1 MMILLKKWIAAAT
14 VVMMSASVCSA
25 AVNDSVARKER
36 PKVGVVLSGG
46 GAKGSAHIGALK
58 VIEEMGIPVDFV
70 TGTSMGSIIGGLYS
84 LGYTPDEMD
93 SIIRTVDWS
102 IIMSNNV
109 TRKQLSYQDKKRT
122 GKYLLTVPFNTAS
135 SLEKSM
141 AAGRGAGRNR
151 SADDASGQSRSD
163 ASVFIN
169 SLPAGFI
176 SGNNVENLLNSLAV
190 GYQDSID
197 FDDLP
202 IPYACV
208 GTDIVT
214 GNEIVFRSGHLAQAI
229 RASMAIPGVFAPIR
243 IGDMV
248 LVDGGMLNNFP
259 VDICREMGADII
271 IGVRVSSSK
280 KSDPDML
287 NSLPEVLSQLMG
299 VVTQRKSDEN
309 IAGCDIFIEP
319 DISGFGAMSF
329 DSQSVS
335 TLVQRGYD
343 AADAHREELREL
355 KEMLNGYGSCGRH
368 LQAQPALNLDND
380 TITVASVSL
389 EGVSPKDGRWLLEK
403 SRLLKKRRMTGHELD
418 DAISLFYGTN
428 AFSKITYYV
437 NRDPVDSTAYHVQ
450 INLEKEVPHSFGLGF
465 RFDSQEAAAILLGLG
480 LNEQKLTGVKFNLS
494 TRLSYNPWATV
505 RLSLV
510 PRKFPRF
517 NLSYTFKK
525 TETSI
530 LDNGK
535 LFADVYFLRHTAKAY
550 FSEYHSRFMSTEV
563 GVNVEHYDYRHFMGA
578 DTLYVDNS
586 GINPLKSAYM
596 GLYGKLDFDNT
607 DRTTFPTKGVDF
619 TLDASWKF
627 LNFIDNQ
634 PFTTFAD
641 VMLQFNSYIPVFNS
655 RLVVSPQVYS
665 RFIIGDNYYTSYE
678 TLMGGEMPGRYV
690 DHQLPFIGTLRPEV
704 MYNSLVILRSDF
716 RVNVYGKHYVT
727 AMVNYARE
735 AADVQNFFRKGRTID
750 DRDNYNY
757 GYMSAYNWWGV
768 GLRYSYDLPIGP
780 LDVDFGWSDMTNR
793 FTAYVSL
800 GYYF

>member
-1 MMILLKKWIAAAT
+1 MKKPVKYFVALA
-14 VVMMSASVCSA
+14 MSATAVLNAPA
-25 AVNDSVARKER
+25 AGTDTVQVRKER

-109 TRKQLSYQDKKRT
+109 TRNQLSYMDKVHKS
-122 GKYLLTVPFNTAS
+122 KYLLTVPFNTAS
-135 SLEKSM
+135 SLEKSIE
-141 AAGRGAGRNR
+141 
-151 SADDASGQSRSD
+151 SGQRTRPQTAEDITNPTTSET
-163 ASVFIN
+163 SVFIN

-176 SGNNVENLLNSLAV
+176 SGNNVESLLNSLSV
-190 GYQDSID
+190 GYQDSIS

-214 GNEIVFRSGHLAQAI
+214 GNEVVFRNGSLAKAI

-243 IGDMV
+243 IGNMV

-271 IGVRVSSSK
+271 IGVRVSSTK
-280 KSDPDML
+280 KSNPDVL

-299 VVTQRKSDEN
+299 VVTQRKSDAN
-309 IAGCDIFIEP
+309 IADCDIFIEP
-319 DISGFGAMSF
+319 DVTGFGAMSF
-329 DSQSVS
+329 DSKSVA

-355 KEMLNGYGSCGRH
+355 KEMLDSYGPEGKH
-368 LQAQPALNLDND
+368 LQAPRALNLDND
-380 TITVASVSL
+380 TITIASVSL
-389 EGVSPKDGRWLLEK
+389 SGVSDKDGRWLLQK
-403 SRLLKKRRMTGHELD
+403 SRLLKNRRITGKQLD
-418 DAISLFYGTN
+418 DAISFFYGTN
-428 AFSKITYYV
+428 AFSKIIYYV
-437 NRDPVDSTAYHVQ
+437 KQDPDDSTAYHVQ
-450 INLEKEVPHSFGLGF
+450 VNLEKDVPHNFGFGF
-465 RFDSQEAAAILLGLG
+465 HFDSQEAASILLGLG
-480 LNEQKLTGVKFNLS
+480 INEQKLTGVKFNVA

-505 RLSLV
+505 QLSFV
-510 PRKFPRF
+510 PRRFPRF

-525 TETSI
+525 TEANI
-530 LDNGK
+530 MDNGSS
-535 LFADVYFLRHTAKAY
+535 FANVYFLTQKAKAY
-550 FSEYHSRFMSTEV
+550 FSEYHSRFLSTEV
-563 GVNVEHYDYRHFMGA
+563 GLNFEHYRYRHFMGS

-586 GINPLKSAYM
+586 GVNPLRSSYL
-596 GLYGKLDFDNT
+596 GLYAKVDFDNT
-607 DRTTFPTKGVDF
+607 NRSCFPTKGLDF
-619 TLDASWKF
+619 TVDAGWKF
-627 LNFIDNQ
+627 HNFMDNQ
-634 PFTTFAD
+634 EFTTFAD
-641 VMLQFNSYIPVFNS
+641 VMLQFASYIPAFDS
-655 RLVVSPQVYS
+655 RLVIVPQVYS
-665 RFIIGDNYYTSYE
+665 RFLIGDNYYTSYE
-678 TLMGGEMPGRYV
+678 TLAGGVMPGRYV
-690 DHQLPFIGTLRPEV
+690 DHQLPFIGVIRPEV

-735 AADVQNFFRKGRTID
+735 SADIGNFFRKGRVID
-750 DRDNYNY
+750 DPGNYNY
-757 GYMSAYNWWGV
+757 GYMSAYNWWGAA
-768 GLRYSYDLPIGP
+768 LRYSYDLPIGP
-780 LDVDFGWSDMTNR
+780 VDVDITWSNLTKR
-793 FTAYVSL
+793 VGAYVSL

>member
-1 MMILLKKWIAAAT
+1 MRNFVILVLIAAA
-14 VVMMSASVCSA
+14 VAMESFDVMASE
-25 AVNDSVARKER
+25 NDSVRVRKER

-109 TRKQLSYQDKKRT
+109 TRSQLSFLDKEHKSR
-122 GKYLLTVPFNTAS
+122 YLLTVPFNTAS

-141 AAGRGAGRNR
+141 TAGRGGQTQ
-151 SADDASGQSRSD
+151 SAEDITNPTTSET
-163 ASVFIN
+163 SVFIN

-176 SGNNVENLLNSLAV
+176 SGNNVEGLLNSLSV

-214 GNEIVFRSGHLAQAI
+214 GNEIVFRSGSLAKAI

-271 IGVRVSSSK
+271 IGVRVSSTK
-280 KSDPDML
+280 KSNPDML
-287 NSLPEVLSQLMG
+287 SSLPEVLSQLMG
-299 VVTQRKSDEN
+299 VVTQRKSDDN

-329 DSQSVS
+329 DSKSVS

-343 AADAHREELREL
+343 AADAHREELRKL
-355 KEMLNGYGSCGRH
+355 KEMLEEYGPCGRH
-368 LQAQPALNLDND
+368 LQAPRALNLDND
-380 TITVASVSL
+380 TITIASVAL
-389 EGVSPKDGRWLLEK
+389 NGVNSKDGRWLLQK
-403 SRLLKKRRMTGHELD
+403 SRLLRNHRMTGSQLD
-418 DAISLFYGTN
+418 DAVSFFYGTN

-437 NRDPVDSTAYHVQ
+437 KQDPVDSSAYHVQ
-450 INLEKEVPHSFGLGF
+450 INLVPDEPHNFGLGF
-465 RFDSQEAAAILLGLG
+465 HFDSQEAAAILLGLG
-480 LNEQKLTGVKFNLS
+480 INEQKLTGVKFNFS

-505 RLSLV
+505 QLSFV
-510 PRKFPRF
+510 PRRFPRF
-517 NLSYTFKK
+517 NLSYTFRK
-525 TETSI
+525 EEANI
-530 LDNGK
+530 MDNGES
-535 LFADVYFLRHTAKAY
+535 FASVYFINQTVKAY
-550 FSEYHSRFMSTEV
+550 FSEYHSRFLSTEV
-563 GVNVEHYDYRHFMGA
+563 GLNFEHYYYRHFMGA
-578 DTLYVDNS
+578 DTLFVDDS
-586 GINPLKSAYM
+586 GINPLRSSYL

-607 DRTTFPTKGVDF
+607 NRSSFPTKGIDMR
-619 TLDASWKF
+619 LDASWKF
-627 LNFIDNQ
+627 HNFMEDQ

-641 VMLQFNSYIPVFNS
+641 AMLQFVSYIPAFNE
-655 RLVVSPQVYS
+655 RLVISPQVYS
-665 RFIIGDNYYTSYE
+665 RFIIGNNYYTSYE
-678 TLMGGEMPGRYV
+678 TLMGGVQPGRFV
-690 DHQLPFIGTLRPEV
+690 DHQLPFIGTTRPEV
-704 MYNSLVILRSDF
+704 MYNSLVVLRSDF

-727 AMVNYARE
+727 ALVNYARE
-735 AADVQNFFRKGRTID
+735 SADIQNFFRASRYIE
-750 DRDNYNY
+750 DRNNYNY
-757 GYMSAYNWWGV
+757 GYKTSYNWWGF
-768 GLRYSYDLPIGP
+768 GLRYSYDLPVGP
-780 LDVDFGWSDMTNR
+780 LDVEVNWSDMTR
-793 FTAYVSL
+793 RVGVYVSI
-800 GYYF
+800 GHYF

>member
-1 MMILLKKWIAAAT
+1 MRNLGKIIMAVAALTAMALNARAVGNDT
-14 VVMMSASVCSA
+14 VQV
-25 AVNDSVARKER
+25 RKER

-109 TRKQLSYQDKKRT
+109 TRDQLSFLDKEHKS
-122 GKYLLTVPFNTAS
+122 KYLLTVPFNTAS

-141 AAGRGAGRNR
+141 QMGRAEREQAAEDV
-151 SADDASGQSRSD
+151 SSPSSSE

-176 SGNNVENLLNSLAV
+176 SGNNVEGLLNSLSV
-190 GYQDSID
+190 GYQDSIN

-214 GNEIVFRSGHLAQAI
+214 GNEIVFRKGSLAKAI

-271 IGVRVSSSK
+271 IGVRVSSTK

-299 VVTQRKSDEN
+299 VVTQRKSDDN
-309 IAGCDIFIEP
+309 IASCDIFIEP
-319 DISGFGAMSF
+319 DVTGFGAMSF
-329 DSQSVS
+329 DSKSVA
-335 TLVQRGYD
+335 TLIKRGYD
-343 AADAHREELREL
+343 AADAHRGELREL
-355 KEMLNGYGSCGRH
+355 KEMLDTYGPNGRH
-368 LQAQPALNLDND
+368 LQAPRALNLDND

-389 EGVSPKDGRWLLEK
+389 NGVSTKDGRWLLQK
-403 SRLLKKRRMTGHELD
+403 SRLLKNRRMTGKQLD
-418 DAISLFYGTN
+418 DAISFFYGTN

-437 NRDPVDSTAYHVQ
+437 KQDPVDTTAYHVQ
-450 INLEKEVPHSFGLGF
+450 INLVQDVPHNFGFGF
-465 RFDSQEAAAILLGLG
+465 HFDSQEAASILLGLG
-480 LNEQKLTGVKFNLS
+480 LNEQKLTGVKFNVS
-494 TRLSYNPWATV
+494 TRLSYNPWANV
-505 RLSLV
+505 QLSFV

-525 TETSI
+525 TEANI
-530 LDNGK
+530 MDNGAS
-535 LFADVYFLRHTAKAY
+535 FANVYFLTQKAKAY
-550 FSEYHSRFMSTEV
+550 FSEYHSRFLSTEV
-563 GVNVEHYDYRHFMGA
+563 GLNFEHYSYNHFMGS
-578 DTLYVDNS
+578 DTLYVDKS
-586 GINPLKSAYM
+586 GINPLKSSYL
-596 GLYGKLDFDNT
+596 GVYSKLDFDNT
-607 DRTTFPTKGVDF
+607 NRSTFPTRGIDF
-619 TLDASWKF
+619 TIDASWKF
-627 LNFIDNQ
+627 HNFISNQ
-634 PFTTFAD
+634 SFTTFAD
-641 VMLQFNSYIPVFNS
+641 AMLQFVSYIPAFDG
-655 RLVVSPQVYS
+655 RLVVSPQVYA
-665 RFIIGDNYYTSYE
+665 RFLIGDNYYTSYE
-678 TLMGGEMPGRYV
+678 TLIGGAMPGRYV
-690 DHQLPFIGTLRPEV
+690 DHQLPFIGAIRPEV

-735 AADVQNFFRKGRTID
+735 SADIDNFFRGGKYIKDPD
-750 DRDNYNY
+750 DYNY

-780 LDVDFGWSDMTNR
+780 VDVDFSWSNLTRR
-793 FTAYVSL
+793 FGAYVSL